1 MAFISTLPDQT
12 ADSKMHTPLQALAN
26 RSIKRMFQALFVGT
40 LALLTSIAFALP
52 APKDIEQAV
61 QAGNYQQAETL
72 VREVLREKPES
83 AKAHYELGQI
93 LARQSRMSEA
103 HQALVRAQEIDPALK
118 FTNKPEKFRDLFER
132 TGAPGAGVTVSS
144 GLHSASG
151 SSPSANPSASQPS
164 INSQRPAAEAIGS
177 SIPMSYVWIG
187 LIGVGILAFLLV
199 RNARTSS
206 QAQPTAAYGNALATA
221 GAPQR
226 GFGGQGGGFGGQPGY
241 GGYGPGVANSGPGAM
256 TGAVVGGLAGV
267 AAGYALSKALE
278 GDHHDAS
285 QHSLQNPAADQ
296 FQPLSSGPSQDFGAF
311 DSGSGDGW
319 DSGGDHS
326 SGDSSGGGGD
336 DW

>member
-1 MAFISTLPDQT
+1 
-12 ADSKMHTPLQALAN
+12 MHTPLHSLAN
-26 RSIKRMFQALFVGT
+26 RSLKRFFQTLFVGA
-40 LALLTSIAFALP
+40 LALLSSMAFALP

-93 LARQSRMSEA
+93 LARQSRLPEA
-103 HQALVRAQEIDPALK
+103 HKELVRAQEIDPALK

-144 GLHSASG
+144 GLHSAPISN
-151 SSPSANPSASQPS
+151 SSANTSANPSTSQPS
-164 INSQRPAAEAIGS
+164 TNSQRPTAAEGIGS

-187 LIGVGILAFLLV
+187 LIFVGILAFLLV
-199 RNARTSS
+199 RNARNSS

-221 GAPQR
+221 GVPQR
-226 GFGGQGGGFGGQPGY
+226 GFGGQPGGFGGQPGY
-241 GGYGPGVANSGPGAM
+241 GGYGPGAPNSGPGAM

-278 GDHHDAS
+278 GDHHDTS
-285 QHSLQNPAADQ
+285 QHSLQNPASDQ
-296 FQPLSSGPSQDFGAF
+296 FQPLSSGPSQDFGTF

-319 DSGGDHS
+319 DSGGDS
-326 SGDSSGGGGD
+326 SGGDSSGGGGD

>member
-1 MAFISTLPDQT
+1 
-12 ADSKMHTPLQALAN
+12 MHNPHTLAN
-26 RSIKRMFQALFVGT
+26 GSLKRLFQSLFVGA
-40 LALLTSIAFALP
+40 LALLTSMAFALP

-93 LARQSRMSEA
+93 LARQSRMPEA
-103 HQALVRAQEIDPALK
+103 HKALVRAQELDPALK
-118 FTNKPEKFRDLFER
+118 FTNQPEKFRDLFAR
-132 TGAPGAGVTVSS
+132 TGAPGSSVTVSS
-144 GLHSASG
+144 GLHSTPVAT
-151 SSPSANPSASQPS
+151 PSAAGQSAT
-164 INSQRPAAEAIGS
+164 NSQRPAAAEGIGS

-199 RNARTSS
+199 RNARNSS
-206 QAQPTAAYGNALATA
+206 QPQPTAAYGNALATA

-226 GFGGQGGGFGGQPGY
+226 GFGGQPGGFGGQPGGGFGGQPGY
-241 GGYGPGVANSGPGAM
+241 GGYGPGAAPNSGPGAM

-278 GDHHDAS
+278 GDHHDAG
-285 QHSLQNPAADQ
+285 QQSLHNSPASDQ

-311 DSGSGDGW
+311 DSGTGDGW
-319 DSGGDHS
+319 DSG
-326 SGDSSGGGGD
+326 GDSSGGGGD

>member
-1 MAFISTLPDQT
+1 
-12 ADSKMHTPLQALAN
+12 MHNSLHTLAN
-26 RSIKRMFQALFVGT
+26 LSLKRLFQALFVGA

-93 LARQSRMSEA
+93 LARQSRMPEA
-103 HQALVRAQEIDPALK
+103 HKALVRAQELDPALK
-118 FTNKPEKFRDLFER
+118 FTNQPEKFRDLFAR

-144 GLHSASG
+144 GLHSTPIAN
-151 SSPSANPSASQPS
+151 PSANPTANSTATPSAGQSANNPQ
-164 INSQRPAAEAIGS
+164 QRPAAAEGIGS

-199 RNARTSS
+199 RNARNSA
-206 QAQPTAAYGNALATA
+206 QPQPTAAYGNALATA
-221 GAPQR
+221 GGPQR
-226 GFGGQGGGFGGQPGY
+226 GFGGQPGGFGGQPGGFGGQPGY
-241 GGYGPGVANSGPGAM
+241 GGYGPGAAPNSGPGAM

-278 GDHHDAS
+278 GDRHDAG
-285 QHSLQNPAADQ
+285 QQSLHNSPASDQ

-311 DSGSGDGW
+311 DSGAGDSW
-319 DSGGDHS
+319 DSG
-326 SGDSSGGGGD
+326 GDSSGGGGD

>member
-1 MAFISTLPDQT
+1 
-12 ADSKMHTPLQALAN
+12 MHTPLHTLAN
-26 RSIKRMFQALFVGT
+26 RSLKRFSQALLVGA
-40 LALLTSIAFALP
+40 LALLSAMAFALP
-52 APKDIEQAV
+52 TPKDIEQAV
-61 QAGNYQQAETL
+61 QNGNYQQAETL

-83 AKAHYELGQI
+83 AKAHYELGEI
-93 LARQSRMSEA
+93 LARQARLPEA
-103 HQALVRAQEIDPALK
+103 HKELVRAQEIDPALK

-144 GLHSASG
+144 GLHSA
-151 SSPSANPSASQPS
+151 PIANPSAGQSSNNVQ
-164 INSQRPAAEAIGS
+164 QRPAAVEGIGS

-199 RNARTSS
+199 RNARNSS

-221 GAPQR
+221 GVPQR
-226 GFGGQGGGFGGQPGY
+226 GFGGQPGGFGGQPGY
-241 GGYGPGVANSGPGAM
+241 GGYGPGAPNSGPGAM

-278 GDHHDAS
+278 GDHHDTS
-285 QHSLQNPAADQ
+285 QHSLQNPASDQ

-319 DSGGDHS
+319 DSGGDS
-326 SGDSSGGGGD
+326 SGGDSSGGGGD

>member
-1 MAFISTLPDQT
+1 
-12 ADSKMHTPLQALAN
+12 MHTPLHTLAN
-26 RSIKRMFQALFVGT
+26 RSLKRFSQALLVGAI
-40 LALLTSIAFALP
+40 ALLSAMAFALP
-52 APKDIEQAV
+52 TPKDIEQAV
-61 QAGNYQQAETL
+61 QNGNYQQAETL

-83 AKAHYELGQI
+83 AKAHYELGEI
-93 LARQSRMSEA
+93 LARQARLPEA
-103 HQALVRAQEIDPALK
+103 HKELVRAQEIDPALK

-144 GLHSASG
+144 GLHSAPIS
-151 SSPSANPSASQPS
+151 NPSAGQSSNNVQ
-164 INSQRPAAEAIGS
+164 QRPAAAEGIGS

-199 RNARTSS
+199 RNARNSS

-221 GAPQR
+221 GVPQR
-226 GFGGQGGGFGGQPGY
+226 GFGGQPGGFGGQPGY
-241 GGYGPGVANSGPGAM
+241 GGYGPGAPNSGPGAM

-278 GDHHDAS
+278 GDHHDTS
-285 QHSLQNPAADQ
+285 QHSLQNPASDQ

-319 DSGGDHS
+319 DSGGDS
-326 SGDSSGGGGD
+326 SGGDSSGGGGD

>member
-1 MAFISTLPDQT
+1 
-12 ADSKMHTPLQALAN
+12 MHTPLHTLAN
-26 RSIKRMFQALFVGT
+26 RSLKRFSQALLVGA
-40 LALLTSIAFALP
+40 LALLSAMAFALP
-52 APKDIEQAV
+52 TPKDIEQAV
-61 QAGNYQQAETL
+61 QNGNYQQAETL

-83 AKAHYELGQI
+83 AKAHYELGEI
-93 LARQSRMSEA
+93 LARQARLPEA
-103 HQALVRAQEIDPALK
+103 HKELVRAQEIDPALK

-144 GLHSASG
+144 GLHSAPISNSPAG
-151 SSPSANPSASQPS
+151 QSSNNVQ
-164 INSQRPAAEAIGS
+164 QRPAAAEGIGS

-199 RNARTSS
+199 RNARNSS
-206 QAQPTAAYGNALATA
+206 QPQPTAAYGNALATA
-221 GAPQR
+221 GVPQR
-226 GFGGQGGGFGGQPGY
+226 GFGGQPGGFGGQPGY
-241 GGYGPGVANSGPGAM
+241 GGYGPGAPNSGPGAM

-278 GDHHDAS
+278 GDHHDTS
-285 QHSLQNPAADQ
+285 QHSLQNPASDQ

-319 DSGGDHS
+319 DSGGDS
-326 SGDSSGGGGD
+326 SGGDSSGGGGD